1 MRSGGQA
8 RLKPWRISGA
18 KIPLFTPFRS
28 SDACLSRGEVR
39 RLSEEGFLEKVN
51 QSKKGNTWKATGKL
65 TDYAKKNKNAPVQLP
80 HSTDINIFELIKTN
94 PGKTTN
100 ELMALTGECRWTVL
114 ARANRLIKLN
124 LIKSKKIVF
133 KRVDGMGG
141 SYTYQYYPVDSVL
154 PDGKQKILLD
164 IIKAHPGKKSSEL
177 AALMGESKK
186 ATLNRIK
193 ILKSWGRILVKR
205 KTVKRKENAVHYYSY
220 YIKGVKACRQ

>member
-1 MRSGGQA
+1 MRSGSQA
-8 RLKPWRISGA
+8 RLKPWRLGGA
-18 KIPLFTPFRS
+18 KIPLFTPFHS
-28 SDACLSRGEVR
+28 GDVGLSRGEVR
-39 RLSEEGFLEKVN
+39 RLSEEGFLEKVK

-65 TDYAKKNKNAPVQLP
+65 TDYAKKNKNVPVQLP
-80 HSTDINIFELIKTN
+80 HATDINIFELIKAN

-100 ELMALTGECRWTVL
+100 ELMVMTGECRWTVL
-114 ARANRLIKLN
+114 DRANRLIKLN

-141 SYTYQYYPVDSVL
+141 SYTYQYYPVNSVL
-154 PDGKQKILLD
+154 PNGKQKILLD

-205 KTVKRKENAVHYYSY
+205 RTVKRKGNAVHYYKY
-220 YIKGVKACRQ
+220 YIKGAKTCQQ